1 MLLPKLISDCSR
13 NAPLPMEVWVKV

>member
-13 NAPLPMEVWVKV
+13 NARLPMEVWVKV